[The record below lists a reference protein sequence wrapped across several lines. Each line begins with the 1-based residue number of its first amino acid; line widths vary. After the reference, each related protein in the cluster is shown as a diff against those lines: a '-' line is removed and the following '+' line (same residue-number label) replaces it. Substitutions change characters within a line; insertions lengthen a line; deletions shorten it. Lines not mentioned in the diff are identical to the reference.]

1 MSKKRIVIY
10 SEIAT
15 VILIIVLLIMSVIT
29 QKKSPSTSKSYPI
42 IYKSIAHLP
51 TCSVKPGSVYDGD
64 TIRVICDS
72 EEKKIRFA
80 CVDAPEKAQLLGIES
95 RDHLRKVLEDGR
107 MKVKVDA
114 ITTDRYGRTVAE
126 LWVNRGDD
134 WSLVQSIQSSDGMV
148 WGYEAY
154 KSDCPNWDAI
164 VSTQRRAQS
173 ARIGVWAGKS
183 VPPWEWRKANRR

>member
-1 MSKKRIVIY
+1 ML
-10 SEIAT
+10 T
-15 VILIIVLLIMSVIT
+15 
-29 QKKSPSTSKSYPI
+29 P
-42 IYKSIAHLP
+42 
-51 TCSVKPGSVYDGD
+51 
-64 TIRVICDS
+64 
-72 EEKKIRFA
+72 
-80 CVDAPEKAQLLGIES
+80 PEKAQLLGIES

-173 ARIGVWAGKS
+173 ARIGVWAGQSFPHGSGGKLTGVERSKKEIRWYPNLKFFSSPGMKFKS
-183 VPPWEWRKANRR
+183 LTEGTRGRLA